1 MKDQYFGD
9 INDYRKYGLLRSIIF
24 TTEFR
29 ILVAWVLTPNDK
41 RTDGKFVDYLEKPGQ
56 WSSFDTELFEAL
68 KNLLRPNQV
77 RQVALLESTDLLP
90 EAKYFNV
97 PVPDKDD
104 EERGKWFS
112 SLCECAQDCDFVFL
126 DPDNGLEIKSRPY
139 GRTNSSKYS
148 YLREVEELWKRG
160 KSLLIYQHFVREERL
175 SFIQRKL
182 NALKEATPNSLVEA
196 FSTPNVV
203 FLMALQPAHKKF
215 HPEIVEHVLE
225 NWSDQIRHWE
235 LVKSLANPPFI
246 DTRCPT

>member
-1 MKDQYFGD
+1 MKNQYFGD
-9 INDYRKYGLLRSIIF
+9 INDYRKYGLLRSIIL
-24 TTEFR
+24 TAEFR
-29 ILVAWVLTPNDK
+29 ILVAWVLTPDDD
-41 RTDGKFVDYLEKPGQ
+41 RTDGKFVGYLEKPDK
-56 WSSFDTELFEAL
+56 WSSYDTELFEAL

-77 RQVALLESTDLLP
+77 RQVALLENTGLLP
-90 EAKYFNV
+90 EAKYFNT
-97 PVPDKDD
+97 PVPDD
-104 EERGKWFS
+104 EERGAWFS

-126 DPDNGLEIKSRPY
+126 DPDNGLEIESKPY

-148 YLREVEELWKRG
+148 YLREVKELWSQG

-182 NALKEATPNSLVEA
+182 NALKEVTPDSLVEA

-203 FLMALQPAHKKF
+203 FLMALQPEHKKF
-215 HPEIVEHVLE
+215 HPAIVEHVME
-225 NWSDQIRHWE
+225 NWSVQIQHWE